1 MWPQEIPM
9 PAQQRLGL
17 DYLQGVSPSAAQP
30 GQDEQE
36 QAVIAVDPR
45 SADTATEH
53 DHLLTE
59 QRILGQEFRSCAGE
73 IPGGTDT
80 YLRHRAGQLK
90 QTLDRPSEGAEQGK
104 RVHGHGA
111 SGWGFIDRVRA
122 QCEPD

>member
-1 MWPQEIPM
+1 M

-73 IPGGTDT
+73 IP
-80 YLRHRAGQLK
+80 A
-90 QTLDRPSEGAEQGK
+90 TLAALEGAALPLLHC
-104 RVHGHGA
+104 VSLFPTH
-111 SGWGFIDRVRA
+111 SGSHDWQRLTQLQNLPTNKD
-122 QCEPD
+122 